1 MEHKYRNTPVTL
13 RQGDT
18 TTITMELSQPID
30 GLDIKAG
37 IYTPTGKELFCA
49 YLSDG
54 GITAV
59 DETHLLLELT
69 NIVTRRFVGATTLRL
84 VVFRD
89 DRSLVNAGE
98 NCIIL
103 NWQEEPA
110 TRSLKGGCQ

>member
-1 MEHKYRNTPVTL
+1 MEHKYRNTPATL

-30 GLDIKAG
+30 GLDMKAG

-59 DETHLLLELT
+59 DGTHLLLELP
-69 NIVTRRFVGATTLRL
+69 NSVTRRFAGATTLRL
-84 VVFRD
+84 AIFKD

-98 NCIIL
+98 NCIAL
-103 NWQEEPA
+103 NWQAEPA
-110 TRSLKGGCQ
+110 TRSLKGGCL